1 MYAHEIVVLQHY
13 NSGLVLGSVDKAL
26 CMSTTCNFTFSKS
39 DELGTEWKPACA
51 AHVAGMEYLHSK
63 NVAHR
68 DFKSLNVL
76 ISVMSNNQPVAKITD
91 FGISKDSSA
100 GNTLANTQTL
110 SGGPIGTPAWSAPEV
125 IKQSGPVD
133 PYAAD
138 VWSFGIVVWEVATR
152 KVPWDGCSLMMT
164 MNEVGN
170 LARTPTMPDDAPK
183 EMAALFKSCCV
194 KEPTER

>member
-1 MYAHEIVVLQHY
+1 
-13 NSGLVLGSVDKAL
+13 
-26 CMSTTCNFTFSKS
+26 
-39 DELGTEWKPACA
+39 
-51 AHVAGMEYLHSK
+51 MEYLHSK

-76 ISVMSNNQPVAKITD
+76 MSVMRNDQPIAKITD

-152 KVPWDGCSLMMT
+152 KLPWDGCSLMMT

-170 LARTPTMPDDAPK
+170 LNRTPTMPDDAPE
-183 EMAALFKSCCV
+183 EMASLFKSCCV
-194 KEPTER
+194 KEPADRMTFKQIAEKLHGAMGEVADAGLA